1 MPSVPSP
8 ERSIPASGAVAAPRR
23 VTRRQHLVAG
33 PPAAGAAGIG
43 AALLAACGAVGEG
56 KPAESARPVTVLID
70 NNWTSGDRLKVVQA
84 WLARASQVYPHIKT
98 DLREN
103 AATQEKSIAA
113 FAADQ
118 QGDLVQLDTYLLPV
132 FAPKGVL
139 QEIGPTL
146 AALKFDPNTLYDF
159 PYLTQYGGKRL
170 GLLIQLNAN
179 SMVYNTAAFQDAGVK
194 EPAPSW
200 TWDDFV
206 DLVRKVHRPQDNRW
220 GTDLGYLYPWFWSA
234 DVPYLNA
241 AGTAAQWDSAAA
253 RPILQWH
260 SDLVLR
266 HRVAPA
272 PRESAEKK
280 LSFANGSYAVSL
292 HQVPSA
298 AITKAIDGKFGWNI
312 LPRPRHPKTGKA
324 VSQMNGDTYLTTA
337 KARERGVLRETV
349 QMWLELFHPD
359 IQQLYISGLGVSS
372 LPVVKAVAESAK
384 SLQDLPANMKRYTLD
399 MIATARTI
407 QDGKTV
413 GLLAVHGEFN
423 KEYNRALDGEVT
435 LEQAAV
441 NMTRASTAALTQA
454 AR

>member
-1 MPSVPSP
+1 MTTGLAAL
-8 ERSIPASGAVAAPRR
+8 PAV
-23 VTRRQHLVAG
+23 
-33 PPAAGAAGIG
+33 
-43 AALLAACGAVGEG
+43 LLAACGASETKPEG
-56 KPAESARPVTVLID
+56 QPAASARPVTVLID

-84 WLARASQVYPHIKT
+84 WLARANQVYPHIKT

-103 AATQEKSIAA
+103 AATQVKSIAT

-139 QEIGPTL
+139 QEITPTL
-146 AALKFDPNTLYDF
+146 AALKFDTNSLYDF

-179 SMVYNTAAFQDAGVK
+179 SVVYNTNAFQDAGVT
-194 EPAPSW
+194 EPAPTW

-206 DLVRKVHRPQDNRW
+206 ELARKVHRPQDSRW
-220 GTDLGYLYPWFWSA
+220 GTDLSSLYAWFWSA

-241 AGTAAQWDSAAA
+241 TGTAALWDSPAA

-266 HRVAPA
+266 HRVAPSPA
-272 PRESAEKK
+272 EVAEKK
-280 LSFANGSYAVSL
+280 LSFTAGAYAISL

-298 AITKAIDGKFGWNI
+298 AITKAIDGRFGWNI

-324 VSQMNGDTYLTTA
+324 VSQMNGDMYLTTT

-349 QMWLELFHPD
+349 QTLLEFFQND
-359 IQQLYISGLGVSS
+359 IQQLYISGLSVSS
-372 LPVVKAVAESAK
+372 LPVVKAVAESAR
-384 SLQDLPANMKRYTLD
+384 SLQDLPSNMKRYTLD

-407 QDGKTV
+407 QDGKTA
-413 GLLAVHGEFN
+413 GLLEAHYEFN
-423 KEYNRALDGEVT
+423 REYNLALNGEVT

-441 NMTRASTAALTQA
+441 NMTRATTAAL
-454 AR
+454 RK